1 MTLIMGCGN
10 LLRGD
15 DGVGIH
21 VIRELEK
28 LGLSGDVKIV
38 DAGTKGLDMLFQ
50 MEGVDKAII
59 VDAVEGGLE
68 PGTIYRL
75 TKEDLTSPSANPISL
90 HELKLEHTL
99 RIGER
104 ILGDKLPPKI
114 IIFGVEVGEVKEG
127 IALSPKVEKSL
138 PRLVDLILQE
148 L

>member
-1 MTLIMGCGN
+1 MLIIGCGN
-10 LLRGD
+10 FLRGD
-15 DGVGIH
+15 DGFGIH
-21 VIRELEK
+21 LIKELGK
-28 LGLSGDVKIV
+28 LHLPSNVKII
-38 DAGTKGLDMLFQ
+38 DAGTISIDMLFQ
-50 MEGVDKAII
+50 MEAVDKVII

-75 TKEDLTSPSANPISL
+75 TKEDLASPKANPFSL

-99 RIGER
+99 KIGEK
-104 ILGDKLPPKI
+104 ILGDKFPAEV
-114 IIFGVEVGEVKEG
+114 IIFGVEAGEVKEG